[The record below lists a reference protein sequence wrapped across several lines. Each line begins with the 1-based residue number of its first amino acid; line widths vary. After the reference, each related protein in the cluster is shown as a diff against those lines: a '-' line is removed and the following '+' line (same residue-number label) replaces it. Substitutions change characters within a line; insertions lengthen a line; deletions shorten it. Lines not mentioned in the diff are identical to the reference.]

1 MSRSLMLLSTGIA
14 LLLGM
19 IHLAYT
25 FSGTRLLPRDPS
37 LLDAMQRAPLSL
49 TAETTV
55 WRAWIGF
62 NASHGLGLVLFA
74 LVFAYL
80 AVAQRQ
86 MLFASDFLLAV
97 GFAMLLCLLVLS
109 RLYWF
114 SIPTAG
120 MATCVLCF
128 GASVAAARFWPEA
141 G

>member
-1 MSRSLMLLSTGIA
+1 MSRLLMLLSTGIA
-14 LLLGM
+14 LLLGV

-25 FSGTRLLPRDPS
+25 FSGSRLLPRDPS

-55 WRAWIGF
+55 WRAWVGF

-80 AVAQRQ
+80 AMAQPQ
-86 MLFASDFLLAV
+86 VLFASNFLLAV
-97 GFAMLLCLLVLS
+97 GFAMLLCLLVLA
-109 RLYWF
+109 RVYWF

-120 MATCVLCF
+120 MAACVLCF
-128 GASVAAARFWPEA
+128 AASIAAARFWPH
-141 G
+141 GG